1 ARNCTYYDFVL
12 NLGDIYDKNIDTMTL
27 DELRFLYAGYLHTY
41 GSTYDVGG
49 VTLEIKGG
57 DTYNAIGLDCGRVVQ
72 DYYGKKV
79 YYTELFKAVSYV
91 PFAMNNV
98 NYYFQ
103 NGPSY
108 WDNTDGKIVG
118 VYVNKRVVD
127 EDGYLSYY
135 NSDTFIFN
143 DILYSRAES
152 IEPTVYSF
160 FIAPMPKDRA
170 QIEKLVNIHYDLSG
184 ERVFN
189 MENGATYMLGM
200 VNDILEVL
208 GQVFLYVGIGLAVF
222 SMLLLSNYIAVSI
235 SYKKREIGILRAVG
249 AKSSDVFSIFFSESL
264 VIALINFVL
273 SMVVCGVGCIVINS
287 MLRSEYG
294 LQITLLNFGFR
305 QIALMLVIS
314 VAVAIISSFLPVYR
328 LSKKKPIDT
337 IRTA

>member
-1 ARNCTYYDFVL
+1 
-12 NLGDIYDKNIDTMTL
+12 
-27 DELRFLYAGYLHTY
+27 
-41 GSTYDVGG
+41 
-49 VTLEIKGG
+49 
-57 DTYNAIGLDCGRVVQ
+57 
-72 DYYGKKV
+72 
-79 YYTELFKAVSYV
+79 
-91 PFAMNNV
+91 
-98 NYYFQ
+98 
-103 NGPSY
+103 
-108 WDNTDGKIVG
+108 
-118 VYVNKRVVD
+118 
-127 EDGYLSYY
+127 
-135 NSDTFIFN
+135 
-143 DILYSRAES
+143 
-152 IEPTVYSF
+152 
-160 FIAPMPKDRA
+160 MPKDRA